1 MTDTTTDVAA
11 QATAKAPL
19 VPYLQ
24 IDGAVRAA
32 HFYERAFAATIAALH
47 PVDDKGRTMHIHLY
61 LNGGS
66 LMLSD
71 FYPEHGHAPKA
82 PAGFTLTLLVDD
94 ADAWFDRAVAA
105 GASAVTPVQEMFWG
119 DRFGSVR
126 DPFGIEW
133 AFNQAKGG

>member
-1 MTDTTTDVAA
+1 
-11 QATAKAPL
+11 
-19 VPYLQ
+19 
-24 IDGAVRAA
+24 
-32 HFYERAFAATIAALH
+32 
-47 PVDDKGRTMHIHLY
+47 
-61 LNGGS
+61 
-66 LMLSD
+66 
-71 FYPEHGHAPKA
+71 
-82 PAGFTLTLLVDD
+82 LLVDD